1 MAEDYEKELAASLQE
16 RKKQLIRLN
25 LLRIALTPEAR
36 QRLTNVKMV
45 RPDVATMIEN
55 HIIQLVTSGK
65 LQRPIT
71 DDELKQILASLQQP
85 KREFKIRWA

>member
-1 MAEDYEKELAASLQE
+1 MAENYEKELSTSIEE

-36 QRLTNVKMV
+36 QRLANVKMV
-45 RPDVATMIEN
+45 RPEVAKMIEDQ
-55 HIIQLVTSGK
+55 IIQLVASGK
-65 LQRPIT
+65 LRKPIT
-71 DDELKQILASLQQP
+71 DEELKEILASLQQP